1 MVERS
6 HEQLLNMARKA
17 LTRRPTRLLRLMQ
30 FEATSAFSEQRKVR
44 KAKGRGPN
52 EPRPFLRSIGLLASR
67 ARLNT
72 IKQHILTL
80 VNNPATDCEDPI
92 GVQTSPKK

>member
-17 LTRRPTRLLRLMQ
+17 PDASSHPAVDAT
-30 FEATSAFSEQRKVR
+30 FEATIAFSEQRKMT
-44 KAKGRGPN
+44 KQKGRDPYR
-52 EPRPFLRSIGLLASR
+52 PRPFLRSIGLLASR
-67 ARLNT
+67 ARLNS

-80 VNNPATDCEDPI
+80 VNNPAVRCEDPI